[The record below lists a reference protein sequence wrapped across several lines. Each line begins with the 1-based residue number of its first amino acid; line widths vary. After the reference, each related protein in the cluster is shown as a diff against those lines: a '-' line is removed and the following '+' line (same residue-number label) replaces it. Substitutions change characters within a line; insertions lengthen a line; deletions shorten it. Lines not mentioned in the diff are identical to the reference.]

1 MVPHLQQHQSIGCI
15 PRKASEANSMTAKE
29 LADEMAMSAGRLHF
43 GDLPMCAPSVKYLAN
58 EILEAIPVVDMIEVI
73 QAANRFKAAND
84 YVEAAQQEANLRVA
98 LDRLIARGV
107 KL

>member
-1 MVPHLQQHQSIGCI
+1 
-15 PRKASEANSMTAKE
+15 MTAKE
-29 LADEMAMSAGRLHF
+29 LANEMAMSAGLQHF

-58 EILEAIPVVDMIEVI
+58 EILEAIPVVDMIDVI